1 MANVTT
7 PANMK
12 WFFRIIRVV
21 LAMALLQSAI
31 LAQETSVPEL
41 TAAPEK
47 SIADPKINEKL
58 AELVKEHKIPSIVAG
73 IVHGSELIAVGAA
86 GIRKLGSNELITVD
100 DKMHLGSCTKAM
112 TATRIA
118 MLVEEGKLD
127 WDSTLA
133 SVFPEE
139 MGTMHPEFHDV
150 TLTQLLTHR
159 ASVPAN
165 ISWILFKPELEWLGP
180 KTSII
185 EKRLRVLRLA
195 LKDKPR
201 KPPGTAFQY
210 SNVGFVL
217 AGAMAERVTG
227 QSWEELM
234 QDGLFQPLGMAT
246 AGFGPPG
253 TQGRIDQPWG
263 HVSLFGI
270 PIPEQEDNVPALG
283 PAGVVHVSIPDW
295 AKFAALHLQ
304 GARGNATLVKP
315 ETFIRLQTPPEN
327 ENYAMGWV
335 VQSPEWASTPGFWHN
350 GSNTMWYSLLWIFPE
365 KNVALL
371 AVTNQFNVNAC
382 DDAVRFL
389 LEYFETELLQK

>member
-1 MANVTT
+1 MTNVTKLANLQWLLLIISLVLAIVHFPATIVAQESSASELT
-7 PANMK
+7 PAPAK
-12 WFFRIIRVV
+12 
-21 LAMALLQSAI
+21 
-31 LAQETSVPEL
+31 T
-41 TAAPEK
+41 
-47 SIADPKINEKL
+47 IADPKINEKL
-58 AELVKEHKIPSIVAG
+58 AELVKEHKIPGIVAG
-73 IVHGSELIAVGAA
+73 IVHGNELIAVGAA
-86 GIRKLGSNELITVD
+86 GVRKLGATELITVD

-112 TATRIA
+112 TSTRIA

-127 WDSTLA
+127 WNSTLA

-139 MGTMHPEFHDV
+139 TAAMHPDYHDV

-201 KPPGTAFQY
+201 KPPGTEFQY
-210 SNVGFVL
+210 SNVGYVL

-227 QSWEELM
+227 QAWEDLM

-304 GARGNATLVKP
+304 GARGNATLLKP
-315 ETFIRLQTPPEN
+315 ETYIRLQTPPEN
-327 ENYAMGWV
+327 EDYAMGWV
-335 VQSPEWASTPGFWHN
+335 VESPAWASTDGFWHN

-371 AVTNQFNVNAC
+371 AVTNQFNVGAC

>member
-1 MANVTT
+1 MTNVTKLANLQWLLLIISLVLAIVHFPATIVAQESSASELT
-7 PANMK
+7 PAPAK
-12 WFFRIIRVV
+12 
-21 LAMALLQSAI
+21 
-31 LAQETSVPEL
+31 T
-41 TAAPEK
+41 
-47 SIADPKINEKL
+47 IADPKINEKL
-58 AELVKEHKIPSIVAG
+58 AELVKEHKIPGIVAG
-73 IVHGSELIAVGAA
+73 IVHGNELIAVGAA
-86 GIRKLGSNELITVD
+86 GVRKLGATELITVD

-112 TATRIA
+112 TSTRIA

-127 WDSTLA
+127 WNSTLA

-139 MGTMHPEFHDV
+139 TAAMHPDYHDV

-165 ISWILFKPELEWLGP
+165 ISWILFAPELEWLEP
-180 KTSII
+180 KSTII
-185 EKRLRVLRLA
+185 EKRRRVLRLA

-227 QSWEELM
+227 QAWEDLM
-234 QDGLFQPLGMAT
+234 QDGLFQPLGLAT

-304 GARGNATLVKP
+304 GARGNATLLKP
-315 ETFIRLQTPPEN
+315 ETYIRLQTPPEN
-327 ENYAMGWV
+327 EDYAMGWV
-335 VQSPEWASTPGFWHN
+335 VESPAWASTDGFWHN

-371 AVTNQFNVNAC
+371 AVTNQFNVGAC

>member
-1 MANVTT
+1 MTNVTKLANLQWLLLIISLVLAIVHFPATIVAQESSASELT
-7 PANMK
+7 PAPAK
-12 WFFRIIRVV
+12 
-21 LAMALLQSAI
+21 
-31 LAQETSVPEL
+31 T
-41 TAAPEK
+41 
-47 SIADPKINEKL
+47 IADPKINEKL
-58 AELVKEHKIPSIVAG
+58 AELVKEHKIPGIVAG
-73 IVHGSELIAVGAA
+73 IVHGNELIAVGAA
-86 GIRKLGSNELITVD
+86 GVRKLGATELITVD

-112 TATRIA
+112 TSTRIA

-127 WDSTLA
+127 WNSTLA

-139 MGTMHPEFHDV
+139 TAAMHPDYHDV

-165 ISWILFKPELEWLGP
+165 ISWILFAPELEWLEP
-180 KTSII
+180 KSTII
-185 EKRLRVLRLA
+185 EKRRRVLRLA

-201 KPPGTAFQY
+201 KPPGTEFQY
-210 SNVGFVL
+210 SNVGYVL

-227 QSWEELM
+227 QAWEDLM
-234 QDGLFQPLGMAT
+234 QDGLFQPLGLAT

-253 TQGRIDQPWG
+253 TQGMIDQPWG
-263 HVSLFGI
+263 HFSLFGI

-304 GARGNATLVKP
+304 GARGNATLLKP
-315 ETFIRLQTPPEN
+315 ETYIRLQTPPEN
-327 ENYAMGWV
+327 EDYAMGWV
-335 VQSPEWASTPGFWHN
+335 VESPAWASTDGFWHN

-371 AVTNQFNVNAC
+371 AVTNQFNVGAC